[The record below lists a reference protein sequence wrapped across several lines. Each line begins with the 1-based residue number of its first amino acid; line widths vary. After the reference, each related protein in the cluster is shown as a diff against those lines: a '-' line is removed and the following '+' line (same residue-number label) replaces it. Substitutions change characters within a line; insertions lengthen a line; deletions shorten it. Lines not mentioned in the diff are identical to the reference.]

1 MKKNFHNN
9 DDVSLVSGLFAQYK
23 INKMRK
29 ICTILFQIIVGLK
42 LIANPI
48 VLPTIEISKPQ
59 KRIVQRND
67 VNLD

>member
-1 MKKNFHNN
+1 LL

-59 KRIVQRND
+59 
-67 VNLD
+67 